1 MHCLPKVNDGDPQC
15 DQHNTEKQHAPS
27 SNRKG
32 ACPNKPWQHF
42 RMLWGKRQRQFREAL
57 RTQTSFPMSAL
68 PNQLYNFDGK

>member
-1 MHCLPKVNDGDPQC
+1 MHYLPKANDGDPQC

-42 RMLWGKRQRQFREAL
+42 RMLWENANGNLGSITYTEELSNVRPAKPAIQF
-57 RTQTSFPMSAL
+57 
-68 PNQLYNFDGK
+68 